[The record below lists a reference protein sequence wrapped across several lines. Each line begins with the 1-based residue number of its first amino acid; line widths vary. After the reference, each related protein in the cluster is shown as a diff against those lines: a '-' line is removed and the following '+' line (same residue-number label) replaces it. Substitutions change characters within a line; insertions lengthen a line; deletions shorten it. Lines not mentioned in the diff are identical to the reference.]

1 MVGFRPQIHYMKT
14 KKSELLFK
22 KSQDVFVG
30 GVNSPVRSFKA
41 VGGTPRFI
49 SRGQGAYI
57 WDADGQ
63 RYIDLCNSWGATA
76 LGHAPNVVTSA
87 VARVARKGLSFGAPT
102 ELELT
107 LGQLIQKAF
116 PSMRCMRLVSSG
128 TEAVMSAIRVARAA
142 TQREVIVKFAG
153 CYHGHVDSLLVK
165 SGSGALTLSTP
176 DSAGI
181 PASLA
186 QRTRVLPYND
196 IEAARELFRREG
208 QSIAAV
214 IVEPVAAN
222 MGVVPPR
229 AGFLEELRTLTTA
242 HSALLIFDEII
253 TGFRLTFG
261 GAQTLYKITPD
272 LTCLG
277 KIVGGGM
284 PLAVYGGRRDVM
296 EWVSP
301 LGPVYQAGTLA
312 GNPVAVSAGIATL
325 SYLKSR
331 SPYKALEQLAGWF
344 TEEIEEMARDI
355 GLPVRV
361 NRAGPM
367 WTVFF
372 NNAPVVDLISV
383 QRSNSPLYA
392 TFFHHLLERGVYFPP
407 SAYEAAFITTAHTK
421 SILKKALSAIEKT
434 FKKLPL
440 S

>member
-1 MVGFRPQIHYMKT
+1 VKT
-14 KKSELLFK
+14 KKSDILFK

-30 GVNSPVRSFKA
+30 GVNSPVRSFKG
-41 VGGTPRFI
+41 VGGTPHFI
-49 SRGQGAYI
+49 ARGQGSYL

-63 RYIDLCNSWGATA
+63 RYIDFCNSWGASI
-76 LGHAPNVVTSA
+76 LGHAPNSVTSA
-87 VARVARKGLSFGAPT
+87 VARTVRKGLSFGAPT
-102 ELELT
+102 ELELE

-116 PSMRCMRLVSSG
+116 PSMGRLRLVSSG

-165 SGSGALTLSTP
+165 AGSGVLTLSAP

-181 PASLA
+181 PAALA

-196 IEAARELFRREG
+196 IEAVKDLFRREG

-229 AGFLEELRTLTTA
+229 AGFLEELRALTA
-242 HSALLIFDEII
+242 ANNALLIFDEVI
-253 TGFRLTFG
+253 TGFRVAFG
-261 GAQTLYKITPD
+261 GVQTLQKVTPD

-284 PLAVYGGRRDVM
+284 PLAAYGGRRDIM
-296 EWVSP
+296 DWVAP

-312 GNPVAVSAGIATL
+312 GNPVAVAAGIATL

-331 SPYKALEQLAGWF
+331 NPYKALDQLTSWF
-344 TEEIEEMARDI
+344 TEKIEESAREI
-355 GLPVRV
+355 GLSVRI
-361 NRAGPM
+361 NRIGSM
-367 WTVFF
+367 FTLFF
-372 NNAPVVDLISV
+372 NNAPVVDLTSV
-383 QRSNSPLYA
+383 QRSNAPLYA
-392 TFFHHLLERGVYFPP
+392 TFFHQLLERGVYFPP
-407 SAYEAAFITTAHTK
+407 SAFEASFITTTHSKA
-421 SILKKALSAIEKT
+421 ILKKTLASIEKT

>member
-1 MVGFRPQIHYMKT
+1 MKA
-14 KKSELLFK
+14 KKSELLFR
-22 KSQDVFVG
+22 KSQDIFVG

-49 SRGQGAYI
+49 SRGKGPYV

-63 RYIDLCNSWGATA
+63 RLIDFCNSWGAA
-76 LGHAPNVVTSA
+76 MLGHAPTVVTSA
-87 VARVARKGLSFGAPT
+87 VARAAKRGLSFGAPT
-102 ELELT
+102 ALEFE

-116 PSMRCMRLVSSG
+116 PSMARMRLVSSG

-165 SGSGALTLSTP
+165 AGSGALTLSTP

-181 PASLA
+181 PAMLA

-196 IEAARELFRREG
+196 IEAVRDLFRREG

-222 MGVVPPR
+222 MGVVLPR
-229 AGFLEELRTLTTA
+229 PGFLEELRTLTTA
-242 HSALLIFDEII
+242 HNALLIFDEII
-253 TGFRLTFG
+253 TGFRVTFG
-261 GAQTLYKITPD
+261 GVQTLHKITPD

-284 PLAVYGGRRDVM
+284 PLAAYGGRRDIM

-312 GNPVAVSAGIATL
+312 GSPVAVSAGIATL
-325 SYLKSR
+325 STLKSR
-331 SPYKALEQLAGWF
+331 APYKALDQITGWF
-344 TEEIEEMARDI
+344 TEEIEETAREI
-355 GLPVRV
+355 GLSIRI
-361 NRAGPM
+361 NRLGPM
-367 WTVFF
+367 WTLFF
-372 NNAPVVDLISV
+372 NNAPVVDLTSV
-383 QRSNSPLYA
+383 QRSNSALYA
-392 TFFHHLLERGVYFPP
+392 TFFHYLLERGVYFPP
-407 SAYEAAFITTAHTK
+407 SAFEAAFITTTHTK
-421 SILKKALSAIEKT
+421 AVLKKALTAIEKT